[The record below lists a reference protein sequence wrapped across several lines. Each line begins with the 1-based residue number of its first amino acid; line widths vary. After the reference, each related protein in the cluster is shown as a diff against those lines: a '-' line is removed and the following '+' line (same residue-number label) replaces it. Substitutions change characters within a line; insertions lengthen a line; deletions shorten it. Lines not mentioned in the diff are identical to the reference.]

1 MGLYDDDEN
10 VVTRAGGGWSAAAN
24 QVSSRHVCS
33 DQRLL
38 RFSNFLFRFPHFH
51 AIIRPYRF
59 EQNSNEKDRKKLK
72 QGEFRRMLYKK
83 LIH

>member
-33 DQRLL
+33 DPKDLT
-38 RFSNFLFRFPHFH
+38 FFNFQLFFHFYEV
-51 AIIRPYRF
+51 IRPYRF
-59 EQNSNEKDRKKLK
+59 GQNNNEKDRKRAK
-72 QGEFRRMLYKK
+72 QGELRSKG
-83 LIH
+83 

>member
-38 RFSNFLFRFPHFH
+38 KFFNFLYRFSALPRN
-51 AIIRPYRF
+51 Y
-59 EQNSNEKDRKKLK
+59 
-72 QGEFRRMLYKK
+72 
-83 LIH
+83 